1 MLRGP
6 LLCQLH
12 AAVVVIRH
20 QVKVNNCCLKCS
32 SGVPLAATS
41 FVFCFHA
48 WPTALWPFFR
58 VARILSG
65 SSSRSG
71 RFVFFLC
78 SLGGRLVTALTAIS
92 VTGVS
97 AGVLYFKASLWHPQ
111 KPKDPSPITHP
122 GHNPIPSC
130 SLAAGYISTRLSVF
144 AVCAYVTWMFLRL
157 GCLLA

>member
-1 MLRGP
+1 L
-6 LLCQLH
+6 
-12 AAVVVIRH
+12 A
-20 QVKVNNCCLKCS
+20 NS
-32 SGVPLAATS
+32 PLALFS
-41 FVFCFHA
+41 GGQNFEWQQQQEWSICF
-48 WPTALWPFFR
+48 
-58 VARILSG
+58 
-65 SSSRSG
+65 
-71 RFVFFLC
+71 FFLC